1 MKSRET
7 RLLLAPLPPL
17 NAAASASGAPSL
29 ICLPHH
35 SSRRQAAAVV
45 APECV
50 HWRVLPVPGLSA
62 QCHRLTISLIINKT
76 RFDSG
81 QIVDVGAHDH
91 LEPLHFDAAVLQPRP
106 VSSLSPPRPVS
117 GGGGGGGDGDV
128 PSSRPRGG
136 GACVGSR
143 ATFLVACANIQCQR
157 TTSVIRRCYAISL
170 LARARAHSGLAP
182 GTFGQD

>member
-76 RFDSG
+76 RLTPARSSTSG
-81 QIVDVGAHDH
+81 RTIIWNHFTSMPPCFSHDPSRRYPRPG
-91 LEPLHFDAAVLQPRP
+91 LLAAAVAVVGMETCPQVAPAAVAPALDRERR
-106 VSSLSPPRPVS
+106 SWSL
-117 GGGGGGGDGDV
+117 
-128 PSSRPRGG
+128 
-136 GACVGSR
+136 AQIYN
-143 ATFLVACANIQCQR
+143 ANE
-157 TTSVIRRCYAISL
+157 RR
-170 LARARAHSGLAP
+170 R
-182 GTFGQD
+182 